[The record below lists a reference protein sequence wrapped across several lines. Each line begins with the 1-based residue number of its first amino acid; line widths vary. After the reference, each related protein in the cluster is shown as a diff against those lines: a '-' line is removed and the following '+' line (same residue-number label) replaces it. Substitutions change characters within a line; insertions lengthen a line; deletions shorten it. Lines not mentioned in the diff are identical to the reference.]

1 MSYNCYATIR
11 YLLWYSAIMRP
22 PVCIRT
28 VVFSWVGG
36 FVSVLFPTILI
47 SQLPFCDS
55 DIINHFCD
63 SGDCWPPPVRTP
75 LPLS

>member
-11 YLLWYSAIMRP
+11 YLLWYSAITRP

-47 SQLPFCDS
+47 SQLPFCAENILETS
-55 DIINHFCD
+55 LVVQ
-63 SGDCWPPPVRTP
+63 WLR
-75 LPLS
+75 L